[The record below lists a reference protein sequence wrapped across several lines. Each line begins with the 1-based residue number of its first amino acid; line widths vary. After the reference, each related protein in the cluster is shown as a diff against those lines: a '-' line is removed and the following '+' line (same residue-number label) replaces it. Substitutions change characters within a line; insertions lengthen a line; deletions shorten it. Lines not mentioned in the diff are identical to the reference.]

1 MARMI
6 PSIFDQDTS
15 SPGELRLFERFQT
28 APGTDDWTV
37 LHSLELADHPSQV
50 CGEVDF
56 VVVVPRLGV
65 LCIEV
70 KAHKRI
76 ARDADGNW
84 LLGRQQPTPR
94 SPFKQADDQMRSI
107 MAFLRRS
114 DPRLANVPVLCAVWF
129 TNCRAQL
136 PPSVEWHDWQL
147 LDQDD
152 LARPIATTV
161 VDVLT
166 KGRRHLD
173 RKAGGVRLEDPDQS
187 RCERVVRTL
196 RPEFQLATSIE
207 SLRSKRAQHVLRF
220 TEEQY
225 DALDTMEREPRVLF
239 TGAAGTGKTF
249 LALEEARR
257 NVVRGRSVL
266 LICYN
271 RLLSEWLK
279 SVVPDGVRVETLH
292 GLMRREA
299 GIRPPDDASAA
310 WWSQELPELALDAM
324 LDSTA
329 PPADVLLVDE
339 AQDLMDPAY
348 LDILD
353 LTLKGGLSSGTWRMF
368 GDFERQAIFGNTT
381 GRTGLRSRAADAV
394 EAVLGRNC
402 RNTPRVGRMAAI
414 LAGLKPGYQGF
425 RRPDDGVN
433 VAFLLYAS
441 ASDQER
447 LLLTQLKKLHQEGYE
462 ADDIVILSTKANG
475 AAASSRDAALARHLA
490 PFGDVVRQ
498 RVRYCTVHAFKG
510 LDAPAVIITDIES
523 LDGRSSQ
530 DLLYIAM
537 TRSTGPL
544 CLLVSRSAG
553 STVAELVKRGV
564 TDA

>member
-1 MARMI
+1 MI
-6 PSIFDQDTS
+6 PSIFDQEMS
-15 SPGELRLFERFQT
+15 SPGELRLFERFQS
-28 APGTDDWTV
+28 APDTDDWTV

-56 VVVVPRLGV
+56 VVVVPQLGV

-76 ARDADGNW
+76 ARDVDGNW
-84 LLGRQQPTPR
+84 LLGRQRPTPR

-107 MAFLRRS
+107 MDFLRKS
-114 DPRLANVPVLCAVWF
+114 DPSLANVPVLCAVWF

-147 LDQDD
+147 LDQDHV
-152 LARPIATTV
+152 ARPIAATV
-161 VDVLT
+161 VEVLT
-166 KGRRHLD
+166 KGRLHLVQ
-173 RKAGGVRLEDPDQS
+173 KARGIRLEGPDQ
-187 RCERVVRTL
+187 RTCDRVVHTL
-196 RPEFQLATSIE
+196 RPEFELAASVE
-207 SLRSKRAQHVLRF
+207 SLRSRRAQHVLRF
-220 TEEQY
+220 TEDQY

-279 SVVPDGVRVETLH
+279 GVVPEGVRVETLH
-292 GLMRREA
+292 ALMRREA
-299 GIRPPDDASAA
+299 GARPADDAPAT
-310 WWSQELPELALDAM
+310 WWSQELPELALEAM

-329 PPADVLLVDE
+329 PPTDVLLVDE
-339 AQDLMDPAY
+339 AQDLMDPGY
-348 LDILD
+348 LDVLD

-368 GDFERQAIFGNTT
+368 GDFERQAIFGNTA
-381 GRTGLRSRAADAV
+381 GRVGLRSRAAGMV
-394 EAVLGRNC
+394 EALLGRNC

-414 LAGLKPGYQGF
+414 LAGLEPGYQGF

-447 LLLTQLKKLHQEGYE
+447 LLLTQLKRLYQDGYE
-462 ADDIVILSTKANG
+462 ADDIVILSAKANG
-475 AAASSRDAALARHLA
+475 AAASSQDVALARRLA
-490 PFGDVVRQ
+490 PFGDATPQ
-498 RVRYCTVHAFKG
+498 RVRYCTVQAFKG

-523 LDGRSSQ
+523 LEGRSSQ

-544 CLLVSRSAG
+544 CLLVSRSVG
-553 STVAELVKRGV
+553 PTIVDLITRGA